1 MNGRLRAAVYVKE
14 YGYRRR
20 LVGDLKLGL
29 AQGYWGAGPN
39 PNFVEMAQEA
49 EKLGFDSVWSAE
61 TWGNDAF
68 TPLCWIGAQ
77 TEKIKL
83 GTAVVQLS
91 GRTPTSCAMHALSLD
106 YLSNGRMILGL
117 GVSGPQVVE
126 GWYGRPFPKPLARTR
141 EYVDIIRQV
150 FAREAPVTNDGP
162 HYPLPYPGDDGMG
175 LGKPLK
181 PIVHPLRNRIP
192 IYIGAEGPKNI
203 AQTVEIAD
211 GWLPLFYNPHDE
223 AMYGESIKGMRED
236 FEIAQMVMVNIT
248 DDIEAGLLQM
258 KTFMSFYIGGM
269 GAKSTN
275 FHKEL
280 FIRMGYEEEAN
291 KIQDLFMEGKRDEA
305 ARVLPDQLADDM
317 ALIGPKDRIRERLQA
332 WRESKVT
339 TMLVATTD
347 KQTLREISELF

>member
-1 MNGRLRAAVYVKE
+1 M
-14 YGYRRR
+14 
-20 LVGDLKLGL
+20 GDLKLGL
-29 AQGYWGAGPN
+29 AQGYWGSAPR

-61 TWGNDAF
+61 TYGNDAF

-83 GTAVVQLS
+83 GTAVTQLS
-91 GRTPTSCAMHALSLD
+91 GRTPTCCAMHSLSLD
-106 YLSNGRMILGL
+106 YLSNGRFMLGL

-126 GWYGRPFPKPLARTR
+126 GWYGRPFPKPLARTS

-181 PIVHPLRNRIP
+181 PIVHPVRNRIP

-211 GWLPLFYNPHDE
+211 GWLPLFYNPYDE
-223 AMYGESIKGMRED
+223 GVYADSLKGMRDD
-236 FEIAQMVMVNIT
+236 FEIAQMVTVNIT

-258 KTFMSFYIGGM
+258 KYFMSFYIGGM
-269 GAKSTN
+269 GAKDTN
-275 FHKEL
+275 FHKDL
-280 FIRMGYEEEAN
+280 FVRMGYEEEAE

-305 ARVLPDQLADDM
+305 AQVLPDELADNM
-317 ALIGPKDRIRERLQA
+317 ALIGPRDRIRDRIQA
-332 WRESKVT
+332 WRDSKVT

-347 KQTLREISELF
+347 KQTLRDIAELF

>member
-1 MNGRLRAAVYVKE
+1 M
-14 YGYRRR
+14 
-20 LVGDLKLGL
+20 GDLKLGL

-39 PNFVEMAQEA
+39 PNFVELAQEA

-106 YLSNGRMILGL
+106 YLSNGRLILGL

-162 HYPLPYPGDDGMG
+162 HYPLPYPGEDGMG

-223 AMYGESIKGMRED
+223 SMYGESIKGMRDD

-291 KIQDLFMEGKRDEA
+291 RIQELFMEGKRDEA
-305 ARVLPDQLADDM
+305 ARVLPDELADDM
-317 ALIGPKDRIRERLQA
+317 ALIGPKDRIRDRLQA
-332 WRESKVT
+332 WRDSKVT

-347 KQTLREISELF
+347 KETLREISELF